1 MVNYFFLDNKMVK
14 MESGNSSVSPNI
26 FWIDLINPTEDE
38 IHQVEKDFR
47 VELFTKQ
54 ESEEIESSSKYVETE
69 DEIGINL
76 NFLIPENKTFSNEP
90 VSFILKDKILIT
102 QRSREFR
109 SFSETYRKLRAI
121 KPVDGEDIFLTI
133 LATGIDYDADL
144 IEHITDR
151 ISDISKQ
158 MIGDKDPNR
167 ELLLKITALQE
178 TTIAIRENI
187 VEKQRIIS
195 SLLKSKMFPKEDYEN
210 MRIMIKDVGSL
221 LDHTSFNF
229 ERLEFLQNT
238 FLGLVDMEQNR
249 VIKIFTVVTGPY
261 YAIVAHP
268 SPHERIP
275 ASASCSSSM
284 ARQRAS
290 PTGTTPTICYGADGT
305 SADSED
311 ERPASRF
318 EAGANVDSI
327 RVDSIHRSD
336 TPPPDIASFAGQR
349 RQEPDALRYGELRP
363 SYRLAGKGFITHDV
377 GRVGGVGLAP
387 LHWNDGLNDLPARL
401 PPGHVVRQ

>member
-1 MVNYFFLDNKMVK
+1 MVNFFFLENKMVK
-14 MESGNSSVSPNI
+14 MASGDSPAGPNI
-26 FWIDLINPTEDE
+26 FWIDLINATDDE
-38 IHQVEKDFR
+38 KHQVERDFM

-76 NFLIPENKTFSNEP
+76 NFLVPENNTFANEP

-102 QRSREFR
+102 QRSHEFR

-121 KPVDGEDIFLTI
+121 KPVDGDDIFLTI
-133 LATGIDYDADL
+133 LETRIDYDADL
-144 IEHITDR
+144 IEHITDK
-151 ISDISKQ
+151 ITEISKQ

-187 VEKQRIIS
+187 VEKQRILS

-249 VIKIFTVVTGPY
+249 VIKIFTVVTVIFMPPTL
-261 YAIVAHP
+261 I
-268 SPHERIP
+268 
-275 ASASCSSSM
+275 ASAYGMNFKFMPELDQTWGYPFAVLLMILSSAM
-284 ARQRAS
+284 
-290 PTGTTPTICYGADGT
+290 TLL
-305 SADSED
+305 
-311 ERPASRF
+311 F
-318 EAGANVDSI
+318 
-327 RVDSIHRSD
+327 
-336 TPPPDIASFAGQR
+336 FR
-349 RQEPDALRYGELRP
+349 RKKWL
-363 SYRLAGKGFITHDV
+363 
-377 GRVGGVGLAP
+377 
-387 LHWNDGLNDLPARL
+387 
-401 PPGHVVRQ
+401 

>member
-14 MESGNSSVSPNI
+14 MASGDTSAGPNI
-26 FWIDLINPTEDE
+26 FWIDLINATDDE
-38 IHQVEKDFR
+38 KHQVERDFK

-76 NFLIPENKTFSNEP
+76 NFLIQEKDSFCNEP

-102 QRSREFR
+102 QRSHEFR

-121 KPVDGEDIFLTI
+121 KPVDGDDIFLTI
-133 LATGIDYDADL
+133 LETRIDYDADL
-144 IEHITDR
+144 IEHITDK
-151 ISDISKQ
+151 ITEISKQ

-187 VEKQRIIS
+187 VEKQRILS
-195 SLLKSKMFPKEDYEN
+195 SMLKSKMFPKEDYEN

-249 VIKIFTVVTGPY
+249 VIKIFTVVTVIFMPPTL
-261 YAIVAHP
+261 I
-268 SPHERIP
+268 
-275 ASASCSSSM
+275 ASAYGMNFKFMPELDQVWGYPFAILLMILSSAM
-284 ARQRAS
+284 
-290 PTGTTPTICYGADGT
+290 TLL
-305 SADSED
+305 
-311 ERPASRF
+311 F
-318 EAGANVDSI
+318 
-327 RVDSIHRSD
+327 
-336 TPPPDIASFAGQR
+336 FR
-349 RQEPDALRYGELRP
+349 RKKWL
-363 SYRLAGKGFITHDV
+363 
-377 GRVGGVGLAP
+377 
-387 LHWNDGLNDLPARL
+387 
-401 PPGHVVRQ
+401 